1 MRRYLLCLILL
12 CASVPVFAARSIPVG
27 ELEQQLAA
35 LRGKADVD
43 AAFQIGAIVLTERLS
58 WTRESELEK
67 TLPGE
72 MSRQALRAIADES
85 QFRDP
90 PLNEIPSQP
99 APDTATQRG
108 IMGRVVAYVS
118 KTIPQLPNFLASRAT
133 DQYEDTP
140 QLVASQTAV
149 MVPYQPMHFLA
160 TQTSDVAYQDG
171 KEMRGGTA
179 KVSAQLPTAS
189 GLNTWGVFGPILST
203 VLLDAAQSQVAWSHW
218 EQGPDGVRAVFSYAV
233 PKAKSHYEVVYCCV
247 AEQAGVRAANLFP
260 FRKLEGY
267 HGEIAIDPATGI
279 IRRLTLKAEL
289 KADDPVVK
297 ADIMVEYGPVEI
309 GGQAYTC
316 PLRSVSSS
324 RAESVQV
331 DPNFHFSLA
340 NQLQPLKNQIADT
353 TFENYH
359 VFRSETRVL
368 TAEEANEVEKT
379 APVQQAAVQTPGAAP
394 ASTAAASTAP
404 SAPPSINA
412 PAASATPASAV
423 DAATDM
429 PALQQRPAPPP
440 DDAGEPEISAT
451 DASSLPEQAAG
462 AQAPLPNTGFTL
474 RTTTR
479 LVEVALVATD
489 KKGRPITDL
498 KPEDLEIFDNG
509 REQKVKD
516 FTQAGADVLMAA
528 ASAPSPQASAD
539 EPVSTNRPGVGTA
552 AAIAQDS
559 GNTTVLMIDAAHV
572 AFSDLNYA
580 RGEMQRFLKTVPA
593 DESVGLYILRSYG
606 FQVLR
611 EPTADHAGVAE
622 ALAKWM
628 PSAQD
633 LMHAQDEEQRNRQ
646 QIDWVHSV
654 YDMAYVNGN
663 GEGGSDASMY
673 ATNGV
678 AAAAMHPPDAEL
690 RPMGDRPEE
699 FALHLLV
706 GVGRHLAAIP
716 GHKTLVWIA
725 SDNVLADW
733 NSSMVG
739 QEDNGNR
746 FLGQSSLRARETL
759 NEAHVSI
766 YPLDVSQLE
775 GGGISASLANRNVTP
790 MGKTDRD
797 ISVAQAMGDASPA
810 NKNGR
815 DTARLNAD
823 THPIQ
828 PAFRELA
835 EATGGRAL
843 RRAGDIAAEL
853 SSIVADGRA
862 AYLLSFSP
870 DTQADGKY
878 HTLTVKCLRK
888 GVTLRYRNGYLYS
901 AEPATIKD
909 RFREA
914 VWEPRDESEIGLMA
928 TVVREPIGQGLRLNI
943 AAADLQMAQQGGRW
957 TDKVDVFLVLRDDSA
972 LHAVIGGKR
981 LGLSLRPATYQRDM
995 KEGLTVEEKLPKLL
1009 PGTLLRLIV
1018 IDENSRRIGSV
1029 TVDAGQWSVNGETA
1043 QK

>member
-1 MRRYLLCLILL
+1 S
-12 CASVPVFAARSIPVG
+12 A
-27 ELEQQLAA
+27 
-35 LRGKADVD
+35 
-43 AAFQIGAIVLTERLS
+43 
-58 WTRESELEK
+58 
-67 TLPGE
+67 
-72 MSRQALRAIADES
+72 
-85 QFRDP
+85 
-90 PLNEIPSQP
+90 
-99 APDTATQRG
+99 
-108 IMGRVVAYVS
+108 
-118 KTIPQLPNFLASRAT
+118 
-133 DQYEDTP
+133 
-140 QLVASQTAV
+140 
-149 MVPYQPMHFLA
+149 MVPYQPIHYLA
-160 TQTSDVAYQDG
+160 TQKSDVAYQDG
-171 KEMRGGTA
+171 KETRGGAT
-179 KVSAQLPTAS
+179 KTSASQANAS
-189 GLNTWGVFGPILST
+189 GLTTWGVFGPILST
-203 VLLDAAQSQVAWSHW
+203 VLLDAAQSSLAWSHW
-218 EQGPDGVRAVFSYAV
+218 EQSPDGVRAVFRYAV

-247 AEQAGVRAANLFP
+247 AEQAGLRAANEFQ

-267 HGEIAIDPATGI
+267 HGEIAVDPATGT
-279 IRRLTLKAEL
+279 IRRLTLQAEL

-297 ADIMVEYGPVEI
+297 ADIMVQYGPVEI
-309 GGQAYTC
+309 GGRTYTC

-340 NQLQPLKNQIADT
+340 NQLQPLKKQIADT

-359 VFRSETRVL
+359 VFRAETRVL
-368 TAEEANEVEKT
+368 TAAETSQEMN
-379 APVQQAAVQTPGAAP
+379 AAP
-394 ASTAAASTAP
+394 AQPAATPSSSVTPAAAAATASASPAASEAPAPASAESATAAST
-404 SAPPSINA
+404 
-412 PAASATPASAV
+412 
-423 DAATDM
+423 
-429 PALQQRPAPPP
+429 PAPPP
-440 DDAGEPEISAT
+440 APPTLAPAAEASTEPEIEAT
-451 DASSLPEQAAG
+451 PATGLPEVTPTARE
-462 AQAPLPNTGFTL
+462 PLPNTGFIL

-489 KKGRPITDL
+489 KKGHPITDL
-498 KPEDLEIFDNG
+498 KPDELEIYDNG
-509 REQKVKD
+509 RKETLKD
-516 FTQAGADVLMAA
+516 FTQAGADVLTAP
-528 ASAPSPQASAD
+528 ASAPAQQAAVD
-539 EPVSTNRPGVGTA
+539 EGVSTNRPPAGTA
-552 AAIAQDS
+552 AAIQQDS

-580 RGEMQRFLKTVPA
+580 CGEMLRFLKTVPQ
-593 DESVGLYILRSYG
+593 DERVGLYILRSYG
-606 FQVLR
+606 FQVLL
-611 EPTADHAGVAE
+611 EPTLDHAEVAGT
-622 ALAKWM
+622 LAKWM

-646 QIDWVHSV
+646 QIDWVHRAS
-654 YDMAYVNGN
+654 DLAYVNGN
-663 GEGGSDASMY
+663 GEGAGSDPSMSASGSG
-673 ATNGV
+673 AV
-678 AAAAMHPPDAEL
+678 ADAVYPPDAAL

-746 FLGQSSLRARETL
+746 SLDQPSLRARETL

-775 GGGISASLANRNVTP
+775 TAAISADLGNRNVQSLAPALPGETVP
-790 MGKTDRD
+790 PPAPTGRYA
-797 ISVAQAMGDASPA
+797 AQMH
-810 NKNGR
+810 
-815 DTARLNAD
+815 AD

-878 HTLTVKCLRK
+878 HVLTVKCLRK

-901 AEPATIKD
+901 EEPATMKD

-914 VWEPRDESEIGLMA
+914 VWTPRDESEIGLTAA
-928 TVVREPIGQGLRLNI
+928 TVSASKGPAVRLNI
-943 AAADLQMAQQGGRW
+943 AAADLQLAEQNGRW
-957 TDKVDVFLVLRDDSA
+957 LDHVDVFLVIRDDSA
-972 LHAVIGGKR
+972 LHAAIAGRR
-981 LGLSLRPATYQRDM
+981 LGLALKPATYQRDM
-995 KEGLTVEEKLPKLL
+995 KEGLTVEESLPRLA
-1009 PGTLLRLIV
+1009 PGALLRLIV

-1029 TVDAGQWSVNGETA
+1029 TVDAGQGSVSGETA
-1043 QK
+1043 TK